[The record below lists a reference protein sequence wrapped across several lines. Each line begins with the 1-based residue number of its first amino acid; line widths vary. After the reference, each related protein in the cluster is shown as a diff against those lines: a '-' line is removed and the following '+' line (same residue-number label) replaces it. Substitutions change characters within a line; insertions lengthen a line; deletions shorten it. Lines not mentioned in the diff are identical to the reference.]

1 MNLGKIDT
9 TFERFNGITS
19 TVYESLFVPD
29 TWIQVAIVLS
39 ALLVGFVIRRWV
51 HPKIMRS
58 LDHIDWPQRVETA
71 IARVADLIMQ
81 VAAVVI
87 LVMVSQV
94 SLMDPPPFSSSILVL
109 GSNLLVAWIVIS
121 ALVQIINN
129 PAARRT
135 VTLVGWAIAALA
147 IMGVLD
153 ETSAALDDFGINLGD
168 FRMSALTL
176 IKGVLS
182 LFILVYFAS
191 FIASVLE
198 RKVQKARS
206 ISPSSKVL
214 IGKVMRIVLIT
225 FAILIGI
232 TTAGVD
238 LSLLAVLSGAIGL
251 GIGFGLQ
258 KVVSNLFSGML
269 LLMDRSIKPGDIIEV
284 EGTFGWVDYMGARY
298 TSIVTRDNKS
308 FLIPNEDFITQ
319 KVVNW
324 SHGNTLIR
332 VEVCFGVD
340 YAHNPHEIKAM
351 AEKAAALPERICK
364 DPAPVC
370 HLANFGDSSMDF
382 KLRFWIKDAEKGVT
396 NMRGAVMLA
405 LWDAFQENGINIP
418 FPRRDVTILET
429 KEAVKPAPKKKA
441 QAVED

>member
-284 EGTFGWVDYMGARY
+284 EGTFGWVD
-298 TSIVTRDNKS
+298 
-308 FLIPNEDFITQ
+308 
-319 KVVNW
+319 
-324 SHGNTLIR
+324 
-332 VEVCFGVD
+332 
-340 YAHNPHEIKAM
+340 
-351 AEKAAALPERICK
+351 
-364 DPAPVC
+364 
-370 HLANFGDSSMDF
+370 
-382 KLRFWIKDAEKGVT
+382 
-396 NMRGAVMLA
+396 
-405 LWDAFQENGINIP
+405 
-418 FPRRDVTILET
+418 
-429 KEAVKPAPKKKA
+429 
-441 QAVED
+441 

>member
-1 MNLGKIDT
+1 MDLAKIDT
-9 TFERFNGITS
+9 TFERFNDITAV
-19 TVYESLFVPD
+19 VYNSFFVFD

-39 ALLVGFVIRRWV
+39 ALLVGFAIRRWV
-51 HPKIMRS
+51 HPKIMHS
-58 LDHIDWPQRVETA
+58 LDHLDWPQRVETA

-81 VAAVVI
+81 VIAVVI
-87 LVMVSQV
+87 LVMISQV
-94 SLMDPPPFSSSILVL
+94 SLMEAPPFNASILVL
-109 GSNLLVAWIVIS
+109 ASNLLVAWIIIS

-135 VTLVGWAIAALA
+135 VSLVGWGIAALA

-182 LFILVYFAS
+182 LFILVYLAV
-191 FIASVLE
+191 FIAAVLE

-214 IGKVMRIVLIT
+214 IGKVLRIILVT

-269 LLMDRSIKPGDIIEV
+269 LLMDKSIKPGDIIEV
-284 EGTFGWVDYMGARY
+284 EGTFGWVDHMGARY

-340 YAHNPHEIKAM
+340 YAHNPHEIKEM
-351 AEKAAALPERICK
+351 AEKAAVGPERICK

-370 HLANFGDSSMDF
+370 HLCNFGDSSMDF

-429 KEAVKPAPKKKA
+429 KETVKPAPQKKA
-441 QAVED
+441 QVVED

>member
-1 MNLGKIDT
+1 MDLGQIDT

-19 TVYESLFVPD
+19 TVYQSLFVPD
-29 TWIQVAIVLS
+29 TWIQVAIVAT
-39 ALLVGFVIRRWV
+39 ALLVGFAMRRWA
-51 HPKIMRS
+51 HPKIMLS
-58 LDHIDWPQRVETA
+58 LEHIDWPQRVETA

-81 VAAVVI
+81 VIAVVI

-94 SLMDPPPFSSSILVL
+94 ALMDPPPFSASILVL
-109 GSNLLVAWIVIS
+109 ASNLLVAWIIIS

-135 VTLVGWAIAALA
+135 VSLVGWGIAALA
-147 IMGVLD
+147 ILGVLD

-182 LFILVYFAS
+182 LFILVYLAA

-214 IGKVMRIVLIT
+214 IGKVLRIVLVT